1 MRLHH
6 ALGLLSAFLLGTIAT
21 AQTTFTWSGQGALSN
36 GYLQFDD
43 PANWVGGVVPGTGD
57 HLVFGPGP
65 STYIELTTS
74 RTVGDITFSG
84 ITNGNYFV
92 STNGSTLTLNGN
104 VTTTAGS
111 QYWGLFDL
119 PVILSAGNH
128 TYTTDGTYPSI
139 YHFNTVSGSG
149 GIIKNGVNGLY
160 LTTPNNYSGD
170 TVLNDGMLGVGANN
184 ALGWGTV
191 TLNGGTLRVA
201 YAGNDVYLDNDFVF
215 GETVNIDT
223 SEFIPEDGTHG
234 LTLGNGDGS
243 WITPADGVSTVN
255 LHLTGPTWVK
265 LAGDMEDGQTST
277 TYNFFSN
284 YWDNNT
290 NAYYLS
296 GYNTY
301 TGGTIV
307 QDNAIVIF
315 EDPGS
320 IPDSGEIAIAPGG
333 YAGISSPSAQSKF
346 LSQLALYGTAGTIG
360 FENNVNNDPYTDP
373 IDLSDFYANSGSVS
387 IGTTTKARLQGL
399 ITPSFSNQYRFRSSG
414 TLTLEGTNPLSGT
427 YDVVATSLPGDR
439 IGALVLRQSVANTY
453 SGVTIADGAA
463 VVFDSAGALSPNTTI
478 YLANGGY
485 VSVTDSSG
493 IPLNTLIAQVDDSIT
508 GTGVIGFDTSTGIQ
522 GGFQNYTYSGP
533 VDLSAL
539 NSDVYLGTASEEITL
554 SGLISTTQDNSGDY
568 FLTGYRYG
576 SLKVSSQL
584 TGSRALHVGILEGRD
599 AQVYLTNTNNTYS
612 GGTILNAGFL
622 IANTPGSLGSGTITV
637 DPLSPEIIP
646 YLSIV
651 GGGPLTNDIHLN
663 SGMLRTY
670 VNFGTFSGEVSGA
683 GGLIIASDLTL
694 SGANTY
700 AGGTYIPDGTLVTA
714 ASNTALGSGSLSLD
728 FGSSVEFTTSAP
740 QIGSLLQGGTY
751 FYDSDGFFERSST
764 LEIATSGNATLTI
777 NQTENGY
784 FEGAIG
790 QGSGVGSLVKNGNAT
805 LTIGGLVGENNGPH
819 TPYSGGTTINAG
831 RLIASSNTALGT
843 GTVTLNG
850 GELATANGVT
860 LNNAISFGA
869 NGGRLGGNGTFS
881 VSIIAGANV
890 TLAPGASPGKMTF
903 TAGLTLAPGGSLE
916 FEIQSANGAAG
927 TGYDLVSISS
937 GALDITATSGSPFTI
952 KLTSLNASGLP
963 GAVSDFSSSSGYTWM
978 LFEGN
983 TVGDISGFDPLSFS
997 IDDINFANGL
1007 DGGLFSLTLG
1017 LNAGNPALFLNFS
1030 PVPEPSTYALMISG
1044 LLATLFLRRRRA

>member
-21 AQTTFTWSGQGALSN
+21 AQTTFTWWGQGALSN
-36 GYLQFDD
+36 DHLQFND

-201 YAGNDVYLDNDFVF
+201 YAGNDVYLGNDFVF

-427 YDVVATSLPGDR
+427 YDVVSTSLPGDR

-508 GTGVIGFDTSTGIQ
+508 GTGVIGFDTSVGIQ
-522 GGFQNYTYSGP
+522 GGFQNYTYTDP

-539 NSDVYLGTASEEITL
+539 TSDVYLGTGSSGVTFSGSIITADDD
-554 SGLISTTQDNSGDY
+554 TGDY
-568 FLTGYRYG
+568 FLTGYRNTE
-576 SLKVSSQL
+576 LKISSHL
-584 TGSRALHVGILEGRD
+584 TGEKNVHIGTPGATGFSAVN
-599 AQVYLTNTNNTYS
+599 LTNTNNTYTGDTVIHS
-612 GGTILNAGFL
+612 GGLRVSNIGALGTGVILANPTGDTQDISLEVPSSSTVPHGIILQSGTLNLYGFESTLTGTI
-622 IANTPGSLGSGTITV
+622 SGSG
-637 DPLSPEIIP
+637 E
-646 YLSIV
+646 LSIES
-651 GGGPLTNDIHLN
+651 P
-663 SGMLRTY
+663 
-670 VNFGTFSGEVSGA
+670 
-683 GGLIIASDLTL
+683 LTL

-700 AGGTYIPDGTLVTA
+700 SGGTTTPAGYYEVTA
-714 ASNTALGSGSLSLD
+714 TTNTAFGVGFLQLGDGSTV
-728 FGSSVEFTTSAP
+728 FFTSAAP
-740 QIGSLLQGGTY
+740 QIGSLRDSYIFDDQDGTIRAP
-751 FYDSDGFFERSST
+751 SLVLGS
-764 LEIATSGNATLTI
+764 AGNTVLTI
-777 NQTENGY
+777 NQTENAY
-784 FEGAIG
+784 F
-790 QGSGVGSLVKNGNAT
+790 QGIIAEDTGIGSLIKNGAGT
-805 LTIGGLVGENNGPH
+805 LTITGDTQEDNLYI

-890 TLAPGASPGKMTF
+890 TLAPGASPGKITF